1 MADVPRRPMRSSSPT
16 DPPGGRFSG
25 RGRSLVRLAGLG
37 VLVALAF
44 SAGLLAAP
52 DSAHGLRTQLAGL
65 GVWGPLAM
73 IATYA
78 LLTCAMVP
86 GPVLAGASGLLFGT
100 ALGTLI
106 AIVSATL
113 GASAAFLI
121 ARGLAQRPY
130 AALVTGRLRDWT
142 QRIERRGF
150 LTVLYARIAPGA
162 PYALVSYAAGMTR
175 IRLREFAAA
184 TMIGASPRAFA
195 YAALGGSIGNYS
207 SPQALAGIGVLVVMS
222 LGGALL
228 LWRTRPGRAAG

>member
-1 MADVPRRPMRSSSPT
+1 V
-16 DPPGGRFSG
+16 
-25 RGRSLVRLAGLG
+25 
-37 VLVALAF
+37 VALGLLMVIAL

-52 DSAHGLRTQLAGL
+52 DSAHGLRNQLAGL

-150 LTVLYARIAPGA
+150 LAVLYARIAPGV
-162 PYALVSYAAGMTR
+162 PFALVSYAAGMTR
-175 IRLREFAAA
+175 VRLREFAAA

-207 SPQALAGIGVLVVMS
+207 SPQDLAGLGVLVVMS

-228 LWRTRPGRAAG
+228 LWRTRRGRAAG

>member
-1 MADVPRRPMRSSSPT
+1 MAEVPRRRMRSSSPT
-16 DPPGGRFSG
+16 AAPGGGFSG

-37 VLVALAF
+37 VLVALVF
-44 SAGLLAAP
+44 FAGLLAAP
-52 DSAHGLRTQLAGL
+52 GSAHELRNQLAGL
-65 GVWGPLAM
+65 GLWGPLAM

-150 LTVLYARIAPGA
+150 LAVLYARIAPGV
-162 PYALVSYAAGMTR
+162 PFALVSYAAGMTR
-175 IRLREFAAA
+175 VRLREFAAA